1 MEISAINNSGYQ
13 NYSKTDKK
21 SAEKKSDDKKFSNV
35 NEFTKYLRENYSS
48 VKEGATSI
56 SSKYLRDCLKDDEK
70 QQKLFENLKTADEI
84 YKNAEKNQN
93 VRVKIDA
100 EGEITVESSKTT
112 VGFNEA
118 KRARQ
123 LAAAK
128 NLKDIQALMTLLQT
142 DLSEC
147 EEGLKNNWCDEAEV
161 KKVKKMIER
170 AKQKMNE
177 FKKSDG
183 EQENNFS
190 TMDIII

>member
-13 NYSKTDKK
+13 NYSKT
-21 SAEKKSDDKKFSNV
+21 EKKSDDKKFSNV
-35 NEFTKYLRENYSS
+35 NEFTKYLSENFSS

-70 QQKLFENLKTADEI
+70 QQKLFENLETADEI

-100 EGEITVESSKTT
+100 EGEMTVESSKTT
-112 VGFNEA
+112 VTFNEA

-123 LAAAK
+123 LSAAK
-128 NLKDIQALMTLLQT
+128 NFKDIQALMNLLQT

-177 FKKSDG
+177 LKKSDG

>member
-93 VRVKIDA
+93 VRVKIDS

-112 VGFNEA
+112 VTFNEA

-123 LAAAK
+123 LVATK
-128 NLKDIQALMTLLQT
+128 NLKDIQALMNLLQA

-147 EEGLKNNWCDEAEV
+147 EEGLKNNWCDEEEV

-177 FKKSDG
+177 LKKSDG

>member
-1 MEISAINNSGYQ
+1 MMPSASMTMNPEGPFL
-13 NYSKTDKK
+13 
-21 SAEKKSDDKKFSNV
+21 SATGSPPFPDLELAPPLPRAWEWPNCSCV
-35 NEFTKYLRENYSS
+35 R
-48 VKEGATSI
+48 
-56 SSKYLRDCLKDDEK
+56 
-70 QQKLFENLKTADEI
+70 KLFEKLQAADEI

-112 VGFNEA
+112 VTFNEA

-128 NLKDIQALMTLLQT
+128 NLKDIQALMNLLQT

-177 FKKSDG
+177 LKKSDG

-190 TMDIII
+190 SMDIII

>member
-93 VRVKIDA
+93 VRVKIDS
-100 EGEITVESSKTT
+100 EGEVTVESSKTT

-128 NLKDIQALMTLLQT
+128 NLKDIQALMNLLQT

-177 FKKSDG
+177 LKKSDN